1 VTVIFWKIN
10 CAAFNALAASTS
22 LDVAVEKYAASGS
35 VEDLLVVQKLVAAR
49 PEKPACQK
57 TPFDI
62 VIERVAQTGCERDIQ
77 MLRAL
82 VKNRAKP
89 MRRLPFP
96 GNHAAAA
103 PKVA

>member
-1 VTVIFWKIN
+1 MTVIFWKIN
-10 CAAFNALAASTS
+10 CAAFNALAARTS

-35 VEDLLVVQKLVAAR
+35 VEDLLVVQKLVATR

-62 VIERVAQTGCERDIQ
+62 VIERVAQGGSERDMQ

-82 VKNRAKP
+82 MKSRDNNRVQIK
-89 MRRLPFP
+89 RLPF
-96 GNHAAAA
+96 GAAAA